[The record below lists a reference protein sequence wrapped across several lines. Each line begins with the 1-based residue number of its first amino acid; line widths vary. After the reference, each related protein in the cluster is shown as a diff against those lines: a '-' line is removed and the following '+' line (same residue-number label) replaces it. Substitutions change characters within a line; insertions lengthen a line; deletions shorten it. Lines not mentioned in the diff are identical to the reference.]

1 MTPRPPRPGH
11 KSELEKMREK
21 TRYDASPRI
30 IGHAPYPLASL
41 ADGNRITG
49 LAGGR
54 ILTTLIVKATG
65 RQVPK
70 NEPFLEITEPLTVEQ
85 LAELCFL
92 DKRTIQRELDYM
104 KKRKIIA
111 VKVIK
116 KGLYEF
122 QPLFRTWHE
131 LPDYVPVPIAEPAAE
146 EDELDGT
153 EPDPEETRHV
163 ETRITKKPVR
173 IAAGKHSRPVKV
185 ECGVSALQFLAN
197 IDAECSAVVKD
208 GVLRVNL
215 QCFEQAKSVT
225 GQTNGI
231 NKLDLPPRQVC
242 RDDTQKPIVGG
253 KKVSG
258 RSKGEIA
265 HPRAAELV
273 ALFDPLLLR
282 WSGKSLSGDPVML
295 LKACEAIGETPHD
308 ILVHDVV
315 ERSERPLKVSHV
327 ESLCREIAH
336 NFEKNKDAPP
346 RPKKY
351 TREELNAMVERDRQ
365 ARLAREKK
373 RAS

>member
-1 MTPRPPRPGH
+1 
-11 KSELEKMREK
+11 
-21 TRYDASPRI
+21 
-30 IGHAPYPLASL
+30 
-41 ADGNRITG
+41 
-49 LAGGR
+49 
-54 ILTTLIVKATG
+54 LIVKATG

-70 NEPFLEITEPLTVEQ
+70 NEPFLEVTEPLAVEQ

-111 VKVIK
+111 VRVIK

-153 EPDPEETRHV
+153 EPDPEETHV

-173 IAAGKHSRPVKV
+173 IAAGRHSRPVKV

-336 NFEKNKDAPP
+336 NWTRGKSITRRPADGDKKKTFADRLKD
-346 RPKKY
+346 
-351 TREELNAMVERDRQ
+351 
-365 ARLAREKK
+365 
-373 RAS
+373 RAIENLQKHGRIA